1 LAAPPRRVI
10 LAASAGE
17 NRMDD
22 TRQDNAPVTAG
33 WVLLGVTW
41 LMFLIPFPGLGLLG
55 WVVNLAA
62 FIVAIIVMARGEM
75 AHGVIQLVC
84 SLVVSPV
91 VYLIGLAVFVGMLG
105 AAGSL

>member
-1 LAAPPRRVI
+1 MNETT
-10 LAASAGE
+10 AGK
-17 NRMDD
+17 
-22 TRQDNAPVTAG
+22 APVTAG
-33 WVLLGVTW
+33 WVLLAVTW

-62 FIVAIIVMARGEM
+62 FIVAIIVMAKGEM

-91 VYLIGLAVFVGMLG
+91 VYMIGLAIFVGVMG
-105 AAGSL
+105 AVGNL